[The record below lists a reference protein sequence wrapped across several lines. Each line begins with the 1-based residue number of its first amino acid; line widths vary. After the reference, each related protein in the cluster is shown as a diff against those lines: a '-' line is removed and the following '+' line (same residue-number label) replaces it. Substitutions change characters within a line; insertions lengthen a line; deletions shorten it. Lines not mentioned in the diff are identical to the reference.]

1 MATNPNALAREI
13 VAGRNLFAVV
23 LQISELD
30 AELEQLLR
38 SVRRHFPVLP
48 LLFVTDAE
56 LPPEIDGE
64 YAALSASLAEAD
76 LVSALRS
83 RLAELARKDRRRY
96 HRYDWPLTGAIV
108 AEAEEVGPEP
118 EGTFN
123 IRSISAGG
131 AFLEQ
136 RDGMPEPGTSIK
148 LRVHFQ
154 GAYFETTC
162 NVLDRRMA
170 SSHLPP
176 GQGVQFTSLSQK
188 GRDIVD
194 AVVKDALMTILLD
207 PTAEPD
213 VPSLDEEEMELS
225 LAPEFT
231 IG

>member
-1 MATNPNALAREI
+1 M
-13 VAGRNLFAVV
+13 
-23 LQISELD
+23 
-30 AELEQLLR
+30 LR

-64 YAALSASLAEAD
+64 YGALSGGLAEND

-83 RLAELARKDRRRY
+83 RLNDLARRDRRRY

-108 AEAEEVGPEP
+108 AGPEGGGP
-118 EGTFN
+118 ETRGTYN

-136 RDGMPEPGTSIK
+136 RDAMPDPGTSVK
-148 LRVHFQ
+148 LRVYFQ
-154 GAYFETTC
+154 GSYFETTC

-176 GQGVQFTSLSQK
+176 GQGVQFTSLSEK
-188 GRDIVD
+188 GREIVD
-194 AVVKDALMTILLD
+194 AVVRDALMTILLD
-207 PTAEPD
+207 PTSEPE
-213 VPSLDEEEMELS
+213 VPSLDEEEMEMS

-231 IG
+231 IE